1 MFLKR
6 RGNFCVSDLN
16 LRALKDKGRD
26 QVGIKDHKF

>member
-6 RGNFCVSDLN
+6 RGYFSVSDLN

-26 QVGIKDHKF
+26 QVGIKDQKF